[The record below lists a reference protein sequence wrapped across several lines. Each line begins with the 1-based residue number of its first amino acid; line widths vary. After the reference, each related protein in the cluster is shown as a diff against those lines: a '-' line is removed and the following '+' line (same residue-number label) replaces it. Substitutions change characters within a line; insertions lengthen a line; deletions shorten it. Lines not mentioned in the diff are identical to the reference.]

1 MADDPFG
8 YEMLQDPDVAAE
20 FMADVKRMM
29 EHNEML
35 VHHYN
40 VIVEELEE
48 IRNSAFQIAYL
59 IGKGKTRRSK
69 ETGGSEEG
77 YCQKNRSKEGYGKE
91 TGKNPGEKT
100 LKEGS

>member
-59 IGKGKTRRSK
+59 IGKGKTRRARRAYRQHMK
-69 ETGGSEEG
+69 DRVWLPMLEM
-77 YCQKNRSKEGYGKE
+77 
-91 TGKNPGEKT
+91 
-100 LKEGS
+100 